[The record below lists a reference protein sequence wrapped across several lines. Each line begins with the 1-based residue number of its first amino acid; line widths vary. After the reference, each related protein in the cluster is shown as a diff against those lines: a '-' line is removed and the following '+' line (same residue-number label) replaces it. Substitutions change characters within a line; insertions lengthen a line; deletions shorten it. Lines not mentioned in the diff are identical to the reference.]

1 MTQAQ
6 ELENLNMLRES
17 GLISDKDYQL
27 QYDIIHKKYNALPE
41 PDFGMHDYTCM
52 WFRKAFTWKGRATR
66 SEFWWPQV
74 EIFLVILVLSIMLFL
89 GFPFVIA
96 LMVFPLSVGLI
107 SLILWI
113 FSMWAGIAYISA
125 TVRRFHD
132 LGLNAWVAMT
142 PWIVSGIKWVLI
154 ISGFITLVIIGDA
167 LDFKE
172 LTLAPNFVFQDLNT
186 RFSSFIKTIIALNIL
201 DFILTIIWLII
212 CALPS
217 KKEVNQY
224 GAPKVK

>member
-1 MTQAQ
+1 
-6 ELENLNMLRES
+6 
-17 GLISDKDYQL
+17 
-27 QYDIIHKKYNALPE
+27 
-41 PDFGMHDYTCM
+41 MHDYTCM